1 MIYSVIMRAIVFDAI
16 LEYRRDYPKPVPLE
30 GEALIKVSLAGICAT
45 DLEITKGYMGF
56 KGVLGHEFV
65 GVIEET
71 ADDRFQGKRVVG
83 EINIPCGKCEY
94 CKAKMPTHCPV
105 RSVLGIHN
113 KDGAFADYVTLP
125 LKNLHPLPDDTSD
138 EAAVFTEPLAAA
150 FEIFEQVPIDSETK
164 VAVLGDGRLGLLVSE
179 VMNYAGCNCI
189 TIGRHAEKLDI
200 LKKMNIPARLGKDGF
215 GRVFDVVVDCT
226 GSASGFDDAL
236 ALVKPLGTVVLK
248 TTVAGRGS
256 ADLNRVVVDE
266 ITVVGSR
273 CGPFRPA
280 LKALDERKVRVK
292 PLISKVFPIEEG
304 LKAMEYAGE
313 KGVLKVLIKMD

>member
-1 MIYSVIMRAIVFDAI
+1 MIYSVTMRAIVFDAR
-16 LEYRRDYPKPVPLE
+16 LEYRTDYPAPVPHE

-83 EINIPCGKCEY
+83 EINIPCGKCEC

-150 FEIFEQVPIDSETK
+150 FEIFEQVPIDEETK

-179 VMNYAGCNCI
+179 VMNFAGCNSI

-236 ALVKPLGTVVLK
+236 ALVKPRGTVVLK

-256 ADLNRVVVDE
+256 VDLNRVVVDE

>member
-1 MIYSVIMRAIVFDAI
+1 MRAIVFDGK
-16 LEYRRDYPKPVPLE
+16 LEYRTDYPKPVPVD

-71 ADDRFQGKRVVG
+71 ADDRFHGKRVVG
-83 EINIPCGKCEY
+83 EINIPCGECEY
-94 CKAKMPTHCPV
+94 CKAKMPAHCPG

-113 KDGAFADYVTLP
+113 KDGAFADYLTLP
-125 LKNLHPLPDDTSD
+125 LKLLHPLPDDTSD

-150 FEIFEQVPIDSETK
+150 FEIFEQVPIDDDTK

-179 VMNYAGCNCI
+179 VMNLAGCNSV
-189 TIGRHAEKLDI
+189 TIGRHAEKLEI

-215 GRVFDVVVDCT
+215 GRVFDLVVDCT
-226 GSASGFDDAL
+226 GSASGFEDAL
-236 ALVKPLGTVVLK
+236 SLVRPRGTVVLK
-248 TTVAGRGS
+248 TTVAERGS
-256 ADLNRVVVDE
+256 VDLNRVVIDE

-292 PLISKVFPIEEG
+292 PLITKVFPIEEG
-304 LKAMEYAGE
+304 IKAMEYAKE

>member
-1 MIYSVIMRAIVFDAI
+1 MRAIVFDGK
-16 LEYRRDYPKPVPLE
+16 LEYRSDYPKPVAA
-30 GEALIKVSLAGICAT
+30 GDEALIRVSLAGICAT

-71 ADDRFQGKRVVG
+71 SDDRFHGKRVVG
-83 EINIPCGKCEY
+83 EININCGKCEF
-94 CKAKMPTHCPV
+94 CKAKMPTHCPE

-113 KDGAFADYVTLP
+113 KDGAFADYITLP
-125 LKNLHPLPDDTSD
+125 LKNLHPVADDTSD

-150 FEIFEQVPIDSETK
+150 FEIFDQVPIDDDTK
-164 VAVLGDGRLGLLVSE
+164 VAVLGDGRLGLLVSG
-179 VMNYAGCNCI
+179 VMDYAGCNSI

-200 LKKMNIPARLGKDGF
+200 LKKMNIPTRLGKDGF

-226 GSASGFDDAL
+226 GSPAGFDDAL
-236 ALVKPLGTVVLK
+236 SLVKPRGTVVVK
-248 TTVAGRGS
+248 TTVAQRGS
-256 ADLNRVVVDE
+256 VDLNRVVIDE

-292 PLISKVFPIEEG
+292 PLISKVFPIEQGVE
-304 LKAMEYAGE
+304 AMEYAKE
-313 KGVLKVLIKMD
+313 KGVLKVLLKMD